1 MRNSFE
7 LLDWLKQHL
16 GGSGGGAA
24 DVPLA
29 DSVTPGIVKLT
40 HEVGHEEAERTA
52 VAPDGV
58 AAYVDGNFVPLKAE
72 AQAEINGITNSS
84 TTGSAKC
91 IQGTTGVLVTFN
103 LNVTANLNEGF
114 VTFPLHDA
122 RFSTARFLIYA
133 AGGAYLV
140 SGVNGNLTLYAT
152 AKLTGAKLLTS
163 ITFPYF

>member
-40 HEVGHEEAERTA
+40 HEVGHEEAEHTA

-72 AQAEINGITNSS
+72 AQAQINGIINEK
-84 TTGSAKC
+84 TTGTASC
-91 IQGTTGVLVTFN
+91 IQGTTGVVVTMN
-103 LNVTANLNEGF
+103 LRVTANLNEAF
-114 VTFPLHDA
+114 VSFPLHQP
-122 RFSTARFLIYA
+122 RFSAMKTRII
-133 AGGAYLV
+133 AGGSLWEVTGA
-140 SGVNGNLTLYAT
+140 NGNLMLFPTANVTAAGLTAT
-152 AKLTGAKLLTS
+152 
-163 ITFPYF
+163 ITIPYF

>member
-16 GGSGGGAA
+16 GGGGGGAA

-40 HEVGHEEAERTA
+40 HEVSREEAENTA

-58 AAYVDGNFVPLKAE
+58 AAYVDGGFVPLKAE
-72 AQAEINGITNSS
+72 ATAEINGITNPS

-91 IQGTTGVLVTFN
+91 VQGSTGVLVTLN

-122 RFSTARFLIYA
+122 RFSTAKFLIYA
-133 AGGAYLV
+133 AGGAYIV
-140 SGVNGNLTLYAT
+140 SGANGNLTIYAT
-152 AKLTGAKLLTS
+152 ATLSAKSMVDT
-163 ITFPYF
+163 IAVPYF

>member
-16 GGSGGGAA
+16 GGGGGGAA

-29 DSVTPGIVKLT
+29 DSVTPGNVRLT
-40 HEVGHEEAERTA
+40 HEVSREEAEHTA
-52 VAPDGV
+52 VSPDGV
-58 AAYVDGNFVPLKAE
+58 AAYVDGGFVPLKAE
-72 AQAEINGITNSS
+72 ATAEIGGITNSS

-91 IQGTTGVLVTFN
+91 IQGSTGLLVTLN
-103 LNVTANLNEGF
+103 LNVTAKPNEGI

-133 AGGAYLV
+133 AGGAYVV
-140 SGVNGNLTLYAT
+140 SGANGNLTIYAT
-152 AKLTGAKLLTS
+152 AVLSGKSMIDT
-163 ITFPYF
+163 ITVPYF

>member
-16 GGSGGGAA
+16 GGGGGGAA

-40 HEVGHEEAERTA
+40 HEVSHEEAEHTA
-52 VAPDGV
+52 VAPDG
-58 AAYVDGNFVPLKAE
+58 GFVPLKAE
-72 AQAEINGITNSS
+72 ATAEISGITNPS

-91 IQGTTGVLVTFN
+91 IQGSTGLLVTLN
-103 LNVTANLNEGF
+103 LNVTAKLNEGF

-133 AGGAYLV
+133 AGGAYVV
-140 SGVNGNLTLYAT
+140 SGANGNLTIYAT
-152 AKLTGAKLLTS
+152 AALSGKSMIDT
-163 ITFPYF
+163 ITVPYF